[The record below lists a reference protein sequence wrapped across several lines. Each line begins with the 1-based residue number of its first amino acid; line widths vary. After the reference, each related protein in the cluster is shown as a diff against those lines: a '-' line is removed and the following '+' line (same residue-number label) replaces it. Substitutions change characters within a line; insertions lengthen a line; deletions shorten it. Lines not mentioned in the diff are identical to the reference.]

1 MRNLTE
7 LGSKLE
13 NLLTF
18 FKEDTRIL
26 TVYIF
31 GSFGTEKQNTMSDI
45 DLGVLYDSQIPLL
58 DELRY
63 SADISSI
70 LKTDKVDVIN
80 LNTSPVYMQHQVLYT
95 GKKIFERD
103 FYKTADFVERV
114 LEEFHDYEF
123 ILRKYREDYAEG
135 LREEY
140 LNG

>member
-1 MRNLTE
+1 MRNLSE

-18 FKEDTRIL
+18 FKEDSRIL

-31 GSFGTEKQNTMSDI
+31 GSFGTEKQNSMSDM
-45 DLGVLYDSQIPLL
+45 DFGVLYDSQITLL

-63 SADISSI
+63 SANISSI

-80 LNTSPVYMQHQVLYT
+80 LNASPVYMQHQVLYT

-103 FYKTADFVERV
+103 FDETADFVERV
-114 LEEFHDYEF
+114 LEEYHDYEF
-123 ILRKYREDYAEG
+123 ILKKYREDYAEG
-135 LREEY
+135 LKEEY

>member
-1 MRNLTE
+1 MRNLSG
-7 LGSKLE
+7 LGSKLD
-13 NLLTF
+13 NLLNF
-18 FKEDTRIL
+18 FEYDTDIL

-31 GSFGTEKQNTMSDI
+31 GSFGTEQQNIMSDI
-45 DLGVLYDSQIPLL
+45 DIGILFDSKLPIL
-58 DELRY
+58 DELKY

-70 LKTDKVDVIN
+70 LKTDKVDIIN
-80 LNTSPVYMQHQVLYT
+80 LNSSPVYMQHQVLYT

-103 FYKTADFVERV
+103 FGKTADFVERV
-114 LEEFHDYEF
+114 LEEYHDYEF